1 VTLSDANE
9 LQNTRIKLS
18 ELESRYQALSRD
30 LAEDARVRRLTL
42 ISLRRLINQLTEE
55 IARVESRSRR
65 A

>member
-1 VTLSDANE
+1 MTLSDANE